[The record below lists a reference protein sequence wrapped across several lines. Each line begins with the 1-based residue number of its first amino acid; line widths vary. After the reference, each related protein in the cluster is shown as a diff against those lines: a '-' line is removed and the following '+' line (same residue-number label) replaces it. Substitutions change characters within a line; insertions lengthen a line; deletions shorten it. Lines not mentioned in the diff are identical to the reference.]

1 MKLGDYILSDDD
13 IKDCQKRVEWL
24 KNIIWIIENKPNQEM
39 LTDDSILDMDG
50 QNNSDISE
58 YQNQDLTKI
67 NVSDETQIAT
77 ENKESEKEEKTE
89 VNKAL
94 DETKGDENKGVD
106 NKRNKTVFKHAN

>member
-50 QNNSDISE
+50 QTIQTFQSIKIKIS
-58 YQNQDLTKI
+58 Q
-67 NVSDETQIAT
+67 
-77 ENKESEKEEKTE
+77 
-89 VNKAL
+89 
-94 DETKGDENKGVD
+94 
-106 NKRNKTVFKHAN
+106 R